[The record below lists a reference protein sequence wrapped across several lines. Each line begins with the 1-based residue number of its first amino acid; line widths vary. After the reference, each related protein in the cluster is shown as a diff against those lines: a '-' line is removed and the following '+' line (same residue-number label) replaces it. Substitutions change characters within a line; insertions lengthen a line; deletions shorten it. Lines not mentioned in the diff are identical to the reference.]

1 MKKIK
6 ASLVI
11 VLTAIIFILVNSL
24 YILDQRKTAI
34 IIQFG
39 KVVNEELFPGLKI
52 KLPFIQE
59 VKFFDKRIQN
69 LTFKMSENSEVVAFD
84 QKTMKVDAYAKY
96 KMLDPKSFY
105 ETMQNDYKFRLRLES
120 IIESGIREVIGR
132 VKFIEILGSKRNKI
146 REDIIDIVNKDI
158 KNFGV
163 EVIDV
168 RLIRVNLPD
177 KARKAVYERMI
188 TEREKEAKEIRAI
201 GHQESDII
209 RAKSEKEKTII
220 IADASKQA
228 ETIKGQGDAEA
239 IVIYAKAYGKDKDFY
254 EFYKSLEVYKDS
266 IGKDSSLVVSL
277 NNKFL
282 KYFDDTELT
291 H

>member
-6 ASLVI
+6 SGLLAVFLII
-11 VLTAIIFILVNSL
+11 VFLLANSV

-39 KVVNEELFPGLKI
+39 KVIGEQINPGLKL
-52 KLPFIQE
+52 KLPLVQE
-59 VKFFDKRIQN
+59 VRFFDKRIQN

-84 QKTMKVDAYAKY
+84 QKTMKVDAFAKY
-96 KMLDPKSFY
+96 KIINPKKFY
-105 ETMQNDYKFRLRLES
+105 ETMYDDNKFKIRLES

-132 VKFIEILGSKRNKI
+132 VKFVEILGAKRNKI
-146 REDIIDIVNKDI
+146 REGIIDIVNKNI
-158 KNFGV
+158 NNFGV
-163 EVIDV
+163 DVIDV

-188 TEREKEAKEIRAI
+188 TDRQKEAKEIRAI

-209 RAKSEKEKTII
+209 KAKSDREKTII
-220 IADASKQA
+220 IAEANMNA
-228 ETIKGQGDAEA
+228 EIIKGQGDAE
-239 IVIYAKAYGKDKDFY
+239 VISLYAKAYGKDREFY
-254 EFYKSLEVYKDS
+254 DFYKSLEVYKNSLD
-266 IGKDSSLVVSL
+266 KNSSLIISS

-282 KYFDDTELT
+282 KYFNNQ
-291 H
+291 

>member
-6 ASLVI
+6 SGLLAVFLI
-11 VLTAIIFILVNSL
+11 VVFLLANSV

-39 KVVNEELFPGLKI
+39 KVIGEQINPGLKL
-52 KLPFIQE
+52 KLPLVQE
-59 VKFFDKRIQN
+59 VRFFDKRTQN

-84 QKTMKVDAYAKY
+84 QKTMKVDAFAKY
-96 KMLDPKSFY
+96 KIINPKKFY
-105 ETMQNDYKFRLRLES
+105 ETMYDDSKFKIRLES

-132 VKFIEILGSKRNKI
+132 VKFVEILGAKRNKI
-146 REDIIDIVNKDI
+146 REGIIDIVNKNI
-158 KNFGV
+158 NNFGV
-163 EVIDV
+163 DVIDV

-188 TEREKEAKEIRAI
+188 TDRQKEAKEIRAI

-209 RAKSEKEKTII
+209 KAKSDREKTII
-220 IADASKQA
+220 IAEANMNA
-228 ETIKGQGDAEA
+228 EIIKGQGDAE
-239 IVIYAKAYGKDKDFY
+239 VISLYAKAYGKDREFY
-254 EFYKSLEVYKDS
+254 DFYKSLEVYKNSLD
-266 IGKDSSLVVSL
+266 KNSSLIISS

-282 KYFDDTELT
+282 KYFNNQ
-291 H
+291 

>member
-6 ASLVI
+6 GSLLIILLI
-11 VLTAIIFILVNSL
+11 VVFLLANSL

-39 KVVNEELFPGLKI
+39 EVIREQLEPGLKF
-52 KLPFIQE
+52 KLPLIQE
-59 VKFFDKRIQN
+59 VRFFDKRIQT

-84 QKTMKVDAYAKY
+84 QKTMKVDAFAKY
-96 KMLDPKSFY
+96 KITNPKQFY
-105 ETMQNDYKFRLRLES
+105 ETMYDDSKFRMRLES

-146 REDIIDIVNKDI
+146 REGIIDIVNKNI
-158 KNFGV
+158 NNFGV
-163 EVIDV
+163 DAIDV

-188 TEREKEAKEIRAI
+188 TDRQKEAKEIRAI

-209 RAKSEKEKTII
+209 KAKSDREKTII
-220 IADASKQA
+220 IAEANKSA
-228 ETIKGQGDAEA
+228 EIIKGQGDAEA
-239 IVIYAKAYGKDKDFY
+239 ISLYAKAYGKDRDFY
-254 EFYKSLEVYKDS
+254 EFYKSLEVYKNSLD
-266 IGKDSSLVVSL
+266 KNSSLVMSSD
-277 NNKFL
+277 NKFL
-282 KYFDDTELT
+282 KYLNN
-291 H
+291 

>member
-6 ASLVI
+6 SSLLVI
-11 VLTAIIFILVNSL
+11 LLIVVFLLANSL

-39 KVVNEELFPGLKI
+39 KVIGEQLESGLKF
-52 KLPFIQE
+52 KLPLIQE
-59 VKFFDKRIQN
+59 VRFFDKRIQT

-84 QKTMKVDAYAKY
+84 QKTMKVDAFAKY
-96 KMLDPKSFY
+96 KITNPKQFY
-105 ETMQNDYKFRLRLES
+105 ETMYDDSKFRMRLES

-146 REDIIDIVNKDI
+146 REGIIDIVNKNI
-158 KNFGV
+158 NNFGV
-163 EVIDV
+163 DAIDV

-188 TEREKEAKEIRAI
+188 TDREKEAKEIRAI

-209 RAKSEKEKTII
+209 KAKSDREKTII
-220 IADASKQA
+220 IAEANKNA
-228 ETIKGQGDAEA
+228 EIIKGQGDAEA
-239 IVIYAKAYGKDKDFY
+239 INLYAKAYGKDRDFY
-254 EFYKSLEVYKDS
+254 EFYKSLEVYKNSLD
-266 IGKDSSLVVSL
+266 KNSSLVISSD
-277 NNKFL
+277 NKFL
-282 KYFDDTELT
+282 KYFNN
-291 H
+291 

>member
-6 ASLVI
+6 GSLLIILLI
-11 VLTAIIFILVNSL
+11 VVFLLANSL

-39 KVVNEELFPGLKI
+39 EVIGEQLEPGLKF
-52 KLPFIQE
+52 KLPLIQE
-59 VKFFDKRIQN
+59 VRFFDKRIQT

-84 QKTMKVDAYAKY
+84 QKTMKVDAFAKY
-96 KMLDPKSFY
+96 KITNPKQFY
-105 ETMQNDYKFRLRLES
+105 ETMYDDSKFRMRLES

-146 REDIIDIVNKDI
+146 REGIIDIVNKNI
-158 KNFGV
+158 NNFGV
-163 EVIDV
+163 DAIDV

-188 TEREKEAKEIRAI
+188 TDRQKEAKEIRAI

-209 RAKSEKEKTII
+209 KAKSDREKTII
-220 IADASKQA
+220 IAEANKSA
-228 ETIKGQGDAEA
+228 EIIKGQGDAEA
-239 IVIYAKAYGKDKDFY
+239 ISLYAKAYGKDRDFY
-254 EFYKSLEVYKDS
+254 EFYKSLEVYKNSLD
-266 IGKDSSLVVSL
+266 KNSSLVMSSD
-277 NNKFL
+277 NKFL
-282 KYFDDTELT
+282 KYLNN
-291 H
+291 

>member
-1 MKKIK
+1 MKKVQS
-6 ASLVI
+6 SLLI
-11 VLTAIIFILVNSL
+11 AFIIILFLVANSI
-24 YILDQRKTAI
+24 YVLDQRKTAI

-39 KVVNEELFPGLKI
+39 EVMGEVIEPGLKV
-52 KLPFIQE
+52 KLPLIQD

-96 KMLDPKSFY
+96 KIVNPKSFY
-105 ETMQNDYKFRLRLES
+105 EVVQDDYKFRIRLES

-132 VKFIEILGSKRNKI
+132 VKFVEILGAKRNKI
-146 REDIIDIVNKDI
+146 REDIISIVNDNV

-163 EVIDV
+163 DIIDV

-188 TEREKEAKEIRAI
+188 TERQKEAKEIRAI
-201 GHQESDII
+201 GHQESEII
-209 RAKSEKEKTII
+209 KAKSDKEKTIL
-220 IADASKQA
+220 IAEANKESDI
-228 ETIKGQGDAEA
+228 IKGKGDAEA
-239 IVIYAKAYGKDKDFY
+239 INIYAQAYGKDRDFY
-254 EFYKSLEVYKDS
+254 EYYKSLDIYKNLFD
-266 IGKDSSLVVSL
+266 KNSSLVVSS

-282 KYFDDTELT
+282 RYFNN
-291 H
+291 